1 MPNQPLPPF
10 KTATPAELRQR
21 AQARLRGDH
30 IALTPAG
37 DPASHAM
44 KVLYELAASP
54 DTAPNALALLHELQV
69 HQVELELQ
77 AEALQAAHD
86 ELAAALARQVELY
99 DGDPTPYLTIDPD
112 TRVCHANL
120 AAARR
125 LGLARS
131 ALVGLR
137 LDAFV
142 SPPSALQQL
151 LALPRCGSE
160 ISTDLLHLAPHDAPA
175 CTVGAS
181 VSADP
186 AGGRFLITLAE
197 LPPA

>member
-1 MPNQPLPPF
+1 
-10 KTATPAELRQR
+10 
-21 AQARLRGDH
+21 
-30 IALTPAG
+30 
-37 DPASHAM
+37 M
-44 KVLYELAASP
+44 KVLYEMAASP
-54 DTAPNALALLHELQV
+54 ETAPNALALLHELQV

-86 ELAAALARQVELY
+86 ELAVALARQMQLY
-99 DGDPTPYLTIDPD
+99 DGAPTPYLTIDPD
-112 TRVCHANL
+112 TRVCDANL

-125 LGLARS
+125 LGLARI
-131 ALVGLR
+131 ALVGLK

-142 SPPSALQQL
+142 SPPSALQRL
-151 LALPRCGSE
+151 LALPRRGFE
-160 ISTDLLHLAPHDAPA
+160 TSTDLLHLTPHGAPA

-186 AGGRFLITLAE
+186 AGDRFLITLAE